1 MKILTKLLI
10 VLVVLG
16 GLGYLFVR
24 SLHSTRSAPYAV
36 AAGHLRGWTLA
47 LEPPNAASGVL
58 LALRPPSQLPPA
70 LFKQVFERAMESLNA
85 PGLPGMPLILRQ
97 EFTQAFA
104 GRVTPE
110 SLLEAARAA
119 GLETTALEPVCLA
132 HRRISE
138 PGLSRQLYYAV
149 FTSAAFVTFRH
160 RAAALLDEAGSG
172 RHGFDPGA
180 LAPMLFVGASDPAF
194 ARWLPLQTDPA
205 RDCVAPIVAAP

>member
-1 MKILTKLLI
+1 MRLVKVLAAI
-10 VLVVLG
+10 VIAAGVA
-16 GLGYLFVR
+16 YLFVR
-24 SLHSTRSAPYAV
+24 SLQSTRSEPYTVRADQ
-36 AAGHLRGWTLA
+36 LRGWTLA
-47 LEPPNAASGVL
+47 LEPPGAGSGVL

-85 PGLPGMPLILRQ
+85 PGQPGMPLVLRQ
-97 EFTQAFA
+97 EFTQAFE
-104 GRVTPE
+104 GRVAPE
-110 SLLEAARAA
+110 PLLAAARAA

-160 RAAALLDEAGSG
+160 RAAALLDDAGSG

-194 ARWLPLQTDPA
+194 ARWLPLRTDPP
-205 RDCVAPIVAAP
+205 RDCVAPIVAVP